1 MKVKC
6 RKCQIIFDIPG
17 AMPSDIE
24 AMNKALCGSGFGT
37 PFHEVR
43 GVTGVNSM
51 IFIDP
56 KEWEKIDDKTG
67 FNLFIVY
74 KRPSK
79 KRF

>member
-1 MKVKC
+1 MSKTLYYRETNPQTGKQTWVKL
-6 RKCQIIFDIPG
+6 
-17 AMPSDIE
+17 
-24 AMNKALCGSGFGT
+24 N
-37 PFHEVR
+37 

>member
-43 GVTGVNSM
+43 GH
-51 IFIDP
+51 I
-56 KEWEKIDDKTG
+56 E
-67 FNLFIVY
+67 
-74 KRPSK
+74 
-79 KRF
+79 